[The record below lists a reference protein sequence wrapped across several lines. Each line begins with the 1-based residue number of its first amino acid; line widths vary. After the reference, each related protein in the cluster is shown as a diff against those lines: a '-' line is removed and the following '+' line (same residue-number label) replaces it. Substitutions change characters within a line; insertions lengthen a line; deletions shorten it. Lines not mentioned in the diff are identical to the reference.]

1 MNRFWKWTLAILGIL
16 IVLAIVAIPFAMHS
30 VFGFSIARGFDG
42 WNGPMMRDHH
52 GLGFDRFHGPLM
64 YGRGFGPWGAF
75 SFFGGLVKLAFFG
88 ALLYGAYW
96 LLLWSYP
103 LSERAR
109 YNTTP
114 RQVIIVLGVVP
125 GALIFH
131 EGAPVLRATAAII
144 LTLGIILI
152 VLGG

>member
-1 MNRFWKWTLAILGIL
+1 MIQYSRKGETSLNRFWKWTLAILGIL
-16 IVLAIVAIPFAMHS
+16 IALAIVAIPFAMHS
-30 VFGFSIARGFDG
+30 VFGFSMARGFDG

-96 LLLWSYP
+96 LGK
-103 LSERAR
+103 RNAR
-109 YNTTP
+109 
-114 RQVIIVLGVVP
+114 VVLDPSTGP
-125 GALIFH
+125 S
-131 EGAPVLRATAAII
+131 APAPTVEPEAGPEDA
-144 LTLGIILI
+144 
-152 VLGG
+152 